1 MNEFSQ
7 LNLTL
12 VLNSVLVKS
21 IDQIRIEGV
30 RLFVLLGALVHEAQV
45 TRF

>member
-12 VLNSVLVKS
+12 VLNSDLVKS
-21 IDQIRIEGV
+21 IDQIKIEGV
-30 RLFVLLGALVHEAQV
+30 RLLC
-45 TRF
+45 

>member
-30 RLFVLLGALVHEAQV
+30 RLLCCWVHLFMKL
-45 TRF
+45 R